1 MASSLPRLPGLP
13 DDLALLCLARVPSL
27 SLLWRVCPSWQA
39 LLSHS
44 RYFHALRAALGF
56 KPQLWLYTLLYDT
69 ASTSSPHDKHTD
81 PASTRATNAQSAF
94 SWHAFD
100 PITKCWHRLPPFPHL
115 IEFQLTSPSFI
126 GRLHSVQCASS
137 HDKLFMVAGS
147 RCGNVNTSDRSLELH
162 GFSANQQ
169 PLEPALE
176 CPLIFDTQT
185 HMWTEGAPFR
195 VPRKWCAC
203 GTASGKL
210 IIASGCGKDWDLTV
224 SKSAEMYDPEDRK
237 WVTLD
242 HLKSSKFSGEA
253 ISAVNYEGRLHMVS
267 GKGVFWKVGVI
278 FDPNT
283 GKWLDMPRGMRTGWN
298 GSCVVV
304 DGKLLVLEDVTGRL
318 KTYNQNEDSWTTVM
332 KDDMLKNMEQ
342 LTAGGP
348 GKLCGIVRAPHGS
361 SPQVRDVIHVV
372 DIWNTPTVR
381 VLNPPF
387 GQVVALQ
394 VLSRTS
400 LHSDDGFS

>member
-1 MASSLPRLPGLP
+1 MASSSPSPLLPGLP
-13 DDLALLCLARVPSL
+13 DDLGLLCLARVPSL
-27 SLLWRVCPSWQA
+27 SLLWRVSPSWQA
-39 LLSHS
+39 
-44 RYFHALRAALGF
+44 
-56 KPQLWLYTLLYDT
+56 LWLYTLLHD
-69 ASTSSPHDKHTD
+69 SSIAPDPTD
-81 PASTRATNAQSAF
+81 PASASAGNGPSAF

-100 PITKCWHRLPPFPHL
+100 PITNRWHRLPPFPHL
-115 IEFQLTSPSFI
+115 VEFQLTSPSFI
-126 GRLHSVQCASS
+126 GHLHSVQCASS

-147 RCGNVNTSDRSLELH
+147 RHGNDHTAERISSGFCSDRR
-162 GFSANQQ
+162 

-176 CPLIFDTQT
+176 SPLIFDTQT
-185 HMWTEGAPFR
+185 RVWTEGAPFR
-195 VPRKWCAC
+195 VPRKWCTC

-210 IIASGCGKDWDLTV
+210 IVASGCGKDWDVTV
-224 SKSAEMYDPEDRK
+224 SKSAEMYDPENRK

-278 FDPNT
+278 FDPKT
-283 GKWLDMPRGMRTGWN
+283 GRWLDMPLGMRKGWN
-298 GSCVVV
+298 GPCVVL

-318 KTYNQNEDSWTTVM
+318 KAYNHNEDNWSTLM
-332 KDDMLKNMEQ
+332 RDDMLKNMEQ

-361 SPQVRDVIHVV
+361 SPLIRDVIHIV
-372 DIWNTPTVR
+372 DISNTPSVK

-400 LHSDDGFS
+400 LQADNEFK